1 MRRPRLTLVGG
12 SGGVTGGGGV
22 GAAGDAAAGVGA
34 DPLAGSGECVEDSL
48 DIVVLLQFVDEGQHF
63 GSVRF

>member
-12 SGGVTGGGGV
+12 SGDGGGSG
-22 GAAGDAAAGVGA
+22 GGTAAGLGV
-34 DPLAGSGECVEDSL
+34 DPLVGSGEGVEDSL